1 MEQQGAA
8 DEADKAWAE
17 GETLD
22 DDALAAL
29 IG

>member
-1 MEQQGAA
+1 MERQGAA
-8 DEADKAWAE
+8 DEANNAWAE

-22 DDALAAL
+22 DEALAAL